1 MIVNV
6 ESEHLVPQLDH
17 ALRYRRFEHVA
28 RVSTDTSLAKTRED
42 MGLHTFTKVN
52 HLVVDELLRG
62 IILH

>member
-6 ESEHLVPQLDH
+6 EGEHLVPQLDH

-28 RVSTDTSLAKTRED
+28 RVSANASLAKTRED
-42 MGLHTFTKVN
+42 NGLQTFTKVN